1 MKRLCILFAIAAA
14 LASAAPSVAQDLN
27 VRQFRRTVDTRLTET
42 TDSLIWYGGESLDYT
57 VYARRAGIPVVVP
70 EGTVCTWLVLE
81 GTNVPYIVASG
92 EVASSTNGE
101 VHFFVAA
108 PAANLPPGD
117 YNSWVALYQGTNRVG
132 VLDRTAATVKWRPGD
147 DFDAVAPVTN
157 IYDVVLGWWAD
168 ANGNLAAASNAL
180 AAAIAAETAARTNA
194 GYLTAETDAAA
205 LGAVT
210 AASNALVLAISAETA
225 ARSTAGYMLQRAEVY
240 RDWGIPYGDQTW
252 DAFVYGVTNGVER
265 IGYYPVS
272 IRLHEEEISYID
284 FIAREIYGSMWC
296 FRQGLKVGPYDGGE
310 PVVLWL
316 NGVGIT
322 NWTDVAAVASGATN
336 MDIAGCPAVTSATY
350 NAGTRL
356 FTLKGPALSG
366 GGSGATSLVANIA
379 GATAKTGSYDSGT
392 ATLTLTDLP
401 APDAGISA
409 QTATGIARQVIGAAA
424 PSAFSNVVF
433 GSTNIVWGSLSN
445 WYDSAARTYYTTN
458 PAGGGGGGG
467 LTTTNTASAEQLAFS
482 NAWTGVCVINSSN
495 TWVQSLTLGGVSTV
509 SVAKATAGAQA
520 GLVLWYFPGT
530 NPVYMVTNNITG
542 YNNLLISTTALNEV
556 WLKSAPGSTNWTW
569 SLRL

>member
-1 MKRLCILFAIAAA
+1 MKRLCATLAIAL
-14 LASAAPSVAQDLN
+14 LAGCAPAVAQDLN
-27 VRQFRRTVDTRLTET
+27 VRQFRRVVDTRLTET
-42 TDSLIWYGGESLDYT
+42 TDKMIWYAGESIDYT
-57 VYARRAGIPVVVP
+57 VYARRGAIPVVIP
-70 EGTVCTWLVLE
+70 DGTVCTWLVLE

-101 VHFFVAA
+101 VHFFVEA

-147 DFDAVAPVTN
+147 DFEATAPLTN
-157 IYDVVLGWWAD
+157 VLDQVISWWAD
-168 ANGNLAAASNAL
+168 ANNNLAIASNAL
-180 AAAIAAETAARTNA
+180 A
-194 GYLTAETDAAA
+194 
-205 LGAVT
+205 
-210 AASNALVLAISAETA
+210 LAISAETA
-225 ARSTAGYMLQRAEVY
+225 ARTNAGYMLQRAEVY

-252 DAFVYGVTNGVER
+252 DAFVYGVTNGVEK
-265 IGYYPVS
+265 IGYYPVFVRS
-272 IRLHEEEISYID
+272 QEDDISYID
-284 FIAREIYGSMWC
+284 FIEREIYGSRWC
-296 FRQGLKVGPYDGGE
+296 FREGLKVGPYDGGE

-322 NWTDVAAVASGATN
+322 NWTDVAVVASGATN
-336 MDIAGCPAVTSATY
+336 MDVTGCPAVTSATY
-350 NAGTRL
+350 NAWTRL
-356 FTLKGPALSG
+356 FTLKGPALAG
-366 GGSGATSLVANIA
+366 GGSGATSLVANVA
-379 GATAKTGSYDSGT
+379 GAAAKTSSYDAGT

-409 QTATGIARQVIGAAA
+409 PTATGIVRQVIGAAA
-424 PSAFSNVVF
+424 PAAFSNVVF
-433 GSTNIVWGSLSN
+433 GATNIVWGSLSN
-445 WYDSAARTYYTTN
+445 WYDSAARTFYTTN
-458 PAGGGGGGG
+458 PAGGGNGGG

-530 NPVYMVTNNITG
+530 NSVLVQTNNISG
-542 YNNLLISTTALNEV
+542 YNSALISTAALNEV

-569 SLRL
+569 SIRL